1 MGIEL
6 GDLQQIKEIV
16 NDHKDGICINEISD
30 RVNLH
35 RNTVSKYL
43 SILHLKGNVDIITS
57 GSSKKYYP
65 SKRISETTV
74 KNFFFNPYIIVNSG
88 LNIHYAN
95 ESFYKIT
102 GSNQKQIIGFN
113 LDSVQIPLFN
123 DPNLKNQYKRT
134 INGEIFTRHIS
145 TKIKGTD
152 YYLYV
157 RLIPTI
163 FEDRTKGI
171 TIVLIDNTKFKEHIT
186 PIKTGDCH
194 YRNILEN
201 QTEYVCRLL
210 PDMTITFANKAFCGY
225 IHKKEDEATG
235 LKFNPVIVDENTVLE
250 EIFDEISPEK
260 PTKKI
265 TLKSLNYEGTVRHIE
280 WNIKGIFD
288 INNILTE
295 YQSTG
300 RDITE
305 LKNAEEKLEVYK
317 NNLEE
322 LIKKRTEEL
331 QAVNKKLFHE
341 ILKQRDTEE
350 HLNELI
356 KEIRTVKYELSEN
369 ETKLN
374 FIMKAAD
381 LGTCDIN
388 YKKGTIS
395 LNKNALVIIGYSA
408 KDFSKNLKDWDLMIH
423 PEDYSSVMKK
433 RKCFIDGDIPHVIIE
448 FRILCGKGWWK
459 WISYTNTTTIRDNMA
474 TLVSAT
480 GILQDIDRRKNIEKN
495 IEIQKDIGLRLS
507 ESSGKSE
514 AISYCLD
521 SLLSILDM
529 EFGIYYE
536 KYPDSGDFALS
547 ESRNVDET
555 TNPFCLQY
563 NQHSHFSSIADSGTT
578 IISGHKEVECITLRH
593 ELKDEIKSAIMIP
606 VKNNRA
612 DYGCYLI
619 YSYKRTDIP
628 EYSINATESVIT
640 NLINTIKKIDAQKRL
655 KKSNKYHRGLIEIC
669 PDALVLISP
678 AGKINDVNSACE
690 EITGYIREE
699 LIGNDFSDY
708 FSDPERASHGYKTA
722 YKNGSLIDY
731 RLEIKHKNGSLIK
744 VSYNVSVY
752 RNDDGT
758 ITGIFAVARKI

>member
-1 MGIEL
+1 MGIEFK
-6 GDLQQIKEIV
+6 DLQQIKEIID
-16 NDHKDGICINEISD
+16 NCEDGICINEISN
-30 RVNLH
+30 RINLH

-43 SILHLKGNVDIITS
+43 SILHLKGNVDIKKS

-74 KNFFFNPYIIVNSG
+74 KNFFCNPYIIVNSN
-88 LNIHYAN
+88 LKIRYAN
-95 ESFYKIT
+95 EAFYKIS
-102 GSNQKQIIGFN
+102 GFNQKQIIDYD
-113 LDSVQIPLFN
+113 LDSIQMPLFN
-123 DPNLKNQYKRT
+123 DPHLKIQYKKT
-134 INGEIFTRHIS
+134 INGEMS
-145 TKIKGTD
+145 TKHIGATINGRE
-152 YYLYV
+152 YYLFI

-163 FEDRTKGI
+163 FEERAKGF
-171 TIVLIDNTKFKEHIT
+171 TIVLIDNTKFKDNISSPE
-186 PIKTGDCH
+186 TGDCQ

-201 QTEYVCRLL
+201 QMEYVCRLL
-210 PDMTITFANKAFCGY
+210 PDMTITFTNKAFCRY
-225 IHKKEDEATG
+225 IHKKEDEVAG
-235 LKFNPVIVDENTVLE
+235 LKFNPVIVDGDTVLE
-250 EIFDEISPEK
+250 EIFDEISLEK
-260 PTKKI
+260 PVKKI

-288 INNILTE
+288 INNILME
-295 YQSTG
+295 YQATG
-300 RDITE
+300 RDISE

-322 LIKKRTEEL
+322 LIKKRTKEL
-331 QAVNKKLFHE
+331 QTVNKKLFRE

-374 FIMKAAD
+374 FIMNAAD

-388 YKKGTIS
+388 YKKETIF
-395 LNKNALVIIGYSA
+395 LNKNALEIIGYSS
-408 KDFSKNLKDWDLMIH
+408 KDFSKSLKNWDHMIH
-423 PEDYSSVMKK
+423 PEDYSYLMKK
-433 RKCFIDGDIPHVIIE
+433 RKCFIEGDIAHIICE
-448 FRILCGKGWWK
+448 FRILCSNGNWR

-480 GILQDIDRRKNIEKN
+480 GILQDIDRRKKIEKN
-495 IEIQKDIGLRLS
+495 IEMQKDIALRLS

-514 AISYCLD
+514 ATSYCLD

-529 EFGIYYE
+529 EFGLYYE
-536 KYPDSGDFALS
+536 MNPKSGDLKLV
-547 ESRNVDET
+547 ESRNTDEI
-555 TNPFCLQY
+555 TNPFCSQY
-563 NQHSHFSSIADSGTT
+563 NKDSSFGALADSGTT
-578 IISGHKEVECITLRH
+578 IISGHKDPEGITFRH
-593 ELKDEIKSAIMIP
+593 EILEEIKSAIMIP
-606 VKNNRA
+606 IKNKRSN
-612 DYGCYLI
+612 YGCYLI
-619 YSYKRTDIP
+619 YSYKITDIP
-628 EYSINATESVIT
+628 DYSKTAIESVIT
-640 NLINTIKKIDAQKRL
+640 NLINTIKKIEAQNHL

-690 EITGYIREE
+690 EITGYNREE

-752 RNDDGT
+752 RNDDRT